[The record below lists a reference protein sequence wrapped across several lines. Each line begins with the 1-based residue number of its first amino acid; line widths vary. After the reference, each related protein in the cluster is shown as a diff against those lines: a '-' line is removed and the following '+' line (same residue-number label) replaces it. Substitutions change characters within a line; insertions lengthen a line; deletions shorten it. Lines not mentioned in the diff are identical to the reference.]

1 MRLEINGDASSAATL
16 AKTAAGCGYFR
27 LPAPIQNDTCTT
39 PEDEMATPV
48 TPSGINALL
57 RYLAKTRA
65 KAETIRENAP
75 AGSYLDGVLS
85 RTIAGLDQEI
95 AQLRYLLTVPD
106 LQDRTAG
113 HAHRRMRPA
122 I

>member
-1 MRLEINGDASSAATL
+1 MRLDINDAASSAAAL

-27 LPAPIQNDTCTT
+27 LPPHAENATGTT
-39 PEDEMATPV
+39 PEEEMATPV

-57 RYLAKTRA
+57 RYLGKTRA

-106 LQDRTAG
+106 LPDDTAQ
-113 HAHRRMRPA
+113 HSRRRMRPA